1 MVSASFG
8 PLILSVVV
16 PHNPADSLGWAPVAA
31 QAKVPLVAAPAL
43 GDGDDDADLSGSE
56 ALEFG
61 TLRAGFLLSDDRVDR
76 LDTQSS

>member
-31 QAKVPLVAAPAL
+31 QAKVPLVAALPL
-43 GDGDDDADLSGSE
+43 GDRDDTDLPGSE

-61 TLRAGFLLSDDRVDR
+61 TSRAGFLLSDNGVDR
-76 LDTQSS
+76 LDLQSS